1 MTITIPIRLV
11 SVANVREHWA
21 KRAARAKEHRALAN
35 LFCRLERPTPL
46 PVTVRIARISPRP
59 LDDDNLR
66 SACKALRDGIA
77 DALGVDDRS
86 PLVTWEYEQER
97 GKPKE
102 YAARIVITPRPES

>member
-11 SVANVREHWA
+11 SVANVREHWG
-21 KRAARAKEHRALAN
+21 KRAGRTKAHRNAGR
-35 LFCRLERPTPL
+35 LFCRHLGFPL
-46 PVTVRIARISPRP
+46 PVTVRITRIAPRP

-102 YAARIVITPRPES
+102 YAVRIVITPRPES